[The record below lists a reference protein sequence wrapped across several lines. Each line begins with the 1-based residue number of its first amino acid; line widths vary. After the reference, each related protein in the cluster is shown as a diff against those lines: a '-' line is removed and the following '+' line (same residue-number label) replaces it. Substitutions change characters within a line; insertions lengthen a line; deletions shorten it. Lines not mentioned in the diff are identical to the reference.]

1 MLPCCQPAVPV
12 VSLAVRRIVS
22 QPLIEVAAGL
32 VFHQGRLLITQ
43 RPATGHLAHLWEF
56 PGGKREPDESFEAC
70 LRRELQEELAIEVAV
85 EILLSEIT
93 HEYPE
98 KAVRLQFFKCRWTG
112 GEPSAIGC
120 QDFRWI
126 TVEELD
132 SYPFPAADVRLLD
145 QLKCSLE
152 WWL

>member
-1 MLPCCQPAVPV
+1 MLPRCQPAVPDPT
-12 VSLAVRRIVS
+12 VRCIVS
-22 QPLIEVAAGL
+22 QPVIEVAAGL
-32 VFHQGRLLITQ
+32 VFHEGRLLITQ
-43 RPATGHLAHLWEF
+43 RPATGHLADLWEF

-85 EILLSEIT
+85 GMLLSEIT

-98 KAVRLQFFKCRWTG
+98 KTVRLQFFKCRWTG
-112 GEPSAIGC
+112 GKPRAVGC

-126 TVEELD
+126 TVGELD
-132 SYPFPAADVRLLD
+132 AYSFPAADVRLLD
-145 QLKCSLE
+145 QLKCSPA